1 MKLYIYLAISLLCF
15 QAAFGQKSNNV
26 TFEKIAE
33 KCKDLPSE
41 QRLTMKVT
49 RFSITSPK
57 VPSGEFGKELRTILS
72 NAVQKTGCF
81 TVMET
86 DDNIADFSTQGGD
99 NIDAQLV
106 VTGEVTEFI
115 EKKVKI
121 GPLTRNNVRIG
132 FILKVLNSQ
141 TGAILF
147 SESVNGEATQNGISG
162 PAVFGQAIFAGTSLS
177 GALAQAVE
185 DAVIKAVGILAD
197 KKDKIEAPVIKAAV
211 KFDASNC
218 VMLRD
223 GKGPKIMILIP
234 EGQTMG
240 GTPVDLQQS
249 QQSLEQSRLE
259 VQKEGLG
266 LLRDVIRSGRSQQNA
281 QAAQARSTTPN
292 TAKKQVQIEDA
303 VTENILISKFID
315 AGFRVIDPKVY
326 DKMRKQ
332 ADSASDDV
340 SKMAAIGLKM
350 GANIIITGYAVSER
364 VTNNEGL
371 FSYRGSIQL
380 RALTTD
386 DATILAS
393 HTLQAGGVDAAESIA
408 SNKSLRNAG
417 YKMAD
422 YMLQQLCK
430 RNMTF
435 ADLGGSK
442 TNSSTA
448 RVSGGATNTTT
459 IAATNANFAKL
470 KALADALRKSPKVK
484 EVKSTLKEGAGT
496 LTLEHTG
503 SADDLVDFMS
513 KLSTPKFEIMGM
525 EGSQVTITMQ

>member
-1 MKLYIYLAISLLCF
+1 MKKYLYLCISLLCF
-15 QAAFGQKSNNV
+15 QAALGQNNSKV

-33 KCKDLPSE
+33 KCKDLPFE

-49 RFSITSPK
+49 KFNVTSPK

-185 DAVIKAVGILAD
+185 DAVIKAVGILAE

-234 EGQTMG
+234 EGQTIG
-240 GTPVDLQQS
+240 GVTSEGQGQK
-249 QQSLEQSRLE
+249 SLERA
-259 VQKEGLG
+259 QKEALTEGFTTLADR
-266 LLRDVIRSGRSQQNA
+266 LRKGRQSNPAQNT
-281 QAAQARSTTPN
+281 STNPTV
-292 TAKKQVQIEDA
+292 TKKSITVEDA
-303 VTENILISKFID
+303 VTENILINKFID

-442 TNSSTA
+442 TNNSAT
-448 RVSGGATNTTT
+448 RVSGGGTNTTT

-513 KLSTPKFEIMGM
+513 KLSAPKFEITGM

>member
-1 MKLYIYLAISLLCF
+1 MKSYLYLCIALLCF
-15 QAAFGQKSNNV
+15 QAAFGQKDAKV

-33 KCKDLPSE
+33 KCKDLPFE

-49 RFSITSPK
+49 KFSVTSTK

-185 DAVIKAVGILAD
+185 DAVIKAVGILAE

-234 EGQTMG
+234 EGQTIG
-240 GTPVDLQQS
+240 GVTSEEQGQK
-249 QQSLEQSRLE
+249 SLDK
-259 VQKEGLG
+259 VQTELAIEGGKTLIDI
-266 LLRDVIRSGRSQQNA
+266 LKKKRQNNPT
-281 QAAQARSTTPN
+281 QNTSTNPTV
-292 TAKKQVQIEDA
+292 TKKSIVVEDA
-303 VTENILISKFID
+303 ITENILINKFID

-332 ADSASDDV
+332 ADSSSDDV

-442 TNSSTA
+442 TNNSAA

-459 IAATNANFAKL
+459 IAATNANFVKL

-513 KLSTPKFEIMGM
+513 KLAAPKFEITGM